1 MREKHPGVATTLA
14 GTDKLVV
21 EDKVVTWDIGKKKIV
36 TKPVYTLPRREKNRC
51 GALRT
56 LNTTYLFAFYL
67 LDQS

>member
-36 TKPVYTLPRREKNRC
+36 TKPVYTLPRREKNR
-51 GALRT
+51 
-56 LNTTYLFAFYL
+56 
-67 LDQS
+67 